1 MAKNG
6 KRNGDAVTS
15 WKTQSDLAAAGF
27 KSLSGSDIVRLREM
41 PEGAVIDCT
50 LTGLTPSKNKN
61 IKQPLIEAV
70 MTEDGRSVSI
80 PAQASI
86 ANQLIDEKS
95 GKLKYEGH
103 RVLIKK
109 AGTRIS
115 SKWKDDQGKARAFSV
130 YEIAVQAK

>member
-6 KRNGDAVTS
+6 KRNGDAITS
-15 WKTQSDLAAAGF
+15 WKSQSELAEAGF
-27 KSLSGSDIVRLREM
+27 KSLSGSDILRLREM

-61 IKQPLIEAV
+61 IRQPLIEAV
-70 MTEDGRSVSI
+70 LTEDGRAVSI

-95 GKLKYEGH
+95 GKLKYEGQ

-109 AGTRIS
+109 AGTRVS
-115 SKWKDDQGKARAFSV
+115 AKWKDDQGKNRQFSV